1 MPPTGN
7 ENILHSV
14 IVRYWRG
21 ADGELRGQV
30 INPITDRII
39 TFASI
44 SGLQEILSQVVQD
57 LPNVGGES
65 EYGGDLK

>member
-7 ENILHSV
+7 ENILYSV
-14 IVRYWRG
+14 IIRYWRG
-21 ADGELRGQV
+21 TDGELRGQV
-30 INPITDRII
+30 INPITGQTF

-57 LPNVGGES
+57 LPNVGGEA
-65 EYGGDLK
+65 EYGGELK